1 MQESYVHLQFAPY
14 HICMQNANCM
24 PFVNWHEICEFQSIL
39 DIIYAI
45 VFIYWTIL
53 GFVDVFYGSVCI
65 TFSYSVSE
73 IKPCILLQDMI
84 SYVRNFIQEGNRA
97 VAHFRL
103 TFVLIVCVLLVNGGA
118 VAQEQGIIKG
128 GTIHADI
135 IDTTP
140 AQLPIV
146 GVRVQI
152 DNGKG
157 HIFETTS
164 AETGKFTYRSIPA
177 GDYLINIRKSGYQS
191 RIGKPVSVTNGGVHY
206 VPLTMNK
213 KENIFTSFQNL
224 FIAKERQEGTLQLR
238 ITTPSPQSVP
248 IENAEVKIWQL
259 RSGKGS
265 SPNKVVEITGT
276 SDADGQ
282 YRRDNLLSG
291 RYFVTVSKDG
301 YHTII
306 SMTVRENR
314 MTTAAVKLPVSNGTA
329 DTDIL
334 PSQETDTKW
343 VIRGKIFDTNF
354 QQTPVSGVKVN
365 IRGRNLKHPMN
376 ALSNADGEYEFSLLP
391 GHYSIF
397 LYKYKDGYERATA
410 LSTVPVKNRQSSVTV
425 IEEGMF
431 VVYEAVAKGNVLA
444 LKHGISKGSFSE
456 RYREQIRNALFS
468 VIFSIICATLGVFV
482 SRFLNKRQRI
492 RFKVLK

>member
-1 MQESYVHLQFAPY
+1 
-14 HICMQNANCM
+14 
-24 PFVNWHEICEFQSIL
+24 
-39 DIIYAI
+39 
-45 VFIYWTIL
+45 
-53 GFVDVFYGSVCI
+53 
-65 TFSYSVSE
+65 
-73 IKPCILLQDMI
+73 
-84 SYVRNFIQEGNRA
+84 
-97 VAHFRL
+97 VARFRL

-314 MTTAAVKLPVSNGTA
+314 MTTAAVKFPISNGTA
-329 DTDIL
+329 DANVL

-354 QQTPVSGVKVN
+354 QQTPVSDVKVR
-365 IRGRNLKHPMN
+365 ISGVGLEQSMDS
-376 ALSNADGEYEFSLLP
+376 LSNADGEYEFVLLP
-391 GHYSIF
+391 GHYMIF
-397 LYKYKDGYERATA
+397 LYKDGYRKTTSLSKATA
-410 LSTVPVKNRQSSVTV
+410 ESRQSSVTV
-425 IEEGMF
+425 LEEGMF
-431 VVYEAVAKGNVLA
+431 VVYEAVAKGNVLE
-444 LKHGISKGSFSE
+444 LKHGISKDQRSFSE
-456 RYREQIRNALFS
+456 RYRDKIWLVFFS
-468 VIFSIICATLGVFV
+468 SIIGFILTFFFI
-482 SRFLNKRQRI
+482 RYLNKRQQEYSQE
-492 RFKVLK
+492 

>member
-1 MQESYVHLQFAPY
+1 MA
-14 HICMQNANCM
+14 
-24 PFVNWHEICEFQSIL
+24 
-39 DIIYAI
+39 
-45 VFIYWTIL
+45 
-53 GFVDVFYGSVCI
+53 
-65 TFSYSVSE
+65 
-73 IKPCILLQDMI
+73 
-84 SYVRNFIQEGNRA
+84 R
-97 VAHFRL
+97 FRL
-103 TFVLIVCVLLVNGGA
+103 TLVLIIYLLLVNGTA
-118 VAQEQGIIKG
+118 VAQEQGIVKG
-128 GTIHADI
+128 GTIHGYI

-152 DNGKG
+152 DNGEG

-177 GDYLINIRKSGYQS
+177 GDYLINIRKTGYQS

-206 VPLTMNK
+206 VSLTMNK
-213 KENIFTSFQNL
+213 RENIFASFQNL
-224 FIAKERQEGTLQLR
+224 FRAKERQEGTLQLR

-248 IENAEVKIWQL
+248 IKNAEVKIWQL
-259 RSGKGS
+259 RSSKGS

-276 SDADGQ
+276 SDANGQ

-301 YHTII
+301 YHTMI

-314 MTTAAVKLPVSNGTA
+314 VTTAAVKISISNGTA

-334 PSQETDTKW
+334 PLQETDTKS

-365 IRGRNLKHPMN
+365 IRGRNLKYPKN
-376 ALSNADGEYEFSLLP
+376 AFSNAGGAYEFALLP

-397 LYKYKDGYERATA
+397 LYKDGYEDAI
-410 LSTVPVKNRQSSVTV
+410 SHPEVPVKSRQGSVTV

-444 LKHGISKGSFSE
+444 LKHGISKRSFSE
-456 RYREQIRNALFS
+456 RHRELIRDALFS
-468 VIFSIICATLGVFV
+468 VIFSLICAILGVFV

>member
-1 MQESYVHLQFAPY
+1 MA
-14 HICMQNANCM
+14 
-24 PFVNWHEICEFQSIL
+24 
-39 DIIYAI
+39 
-45 VFIYWTIL
+45 
-53 GFVDVFYGSVCI
+53 
-65 TFSYSVSE
+65 
-73 IKPCILLQDMI
+73 
-84 SYVRNFIQEGNRA
+84 R
-97 VAHFRL
+97 FRL
-103 TFVLIVCVLLVNGGA
+103 TFVLIVCVLLVNGTA
-118 VAQEQGIIKG
+118 VAQEQDIAEG
-128 GTIHADI
+128 GTIHGYI

-157 HIFETTS
+157 HIFKTTS
-164 AETGKFTYRSIPA
+164 AETGEFVYRDIPA
-177 GDYLINIRKSGYQS
+177 GDYLVNIRKFGYQS
-191 RIGKPVSVTNGGVHY
+191 RIGKPVSVTSGGVHY

-213 KENIFTSFQNL
+213 EENIFTVFQDL
-224 FIAKERQEGTLQLR
+224 FISKEPQEGTLQLR

-248 IENAEVKIWQL
+248 IENAEVKIQQP

-265 SPNKVVEITGT
+265 SANKVVEITGT

-291 RYFVTVSKDG
+291 RYFVTVRKDG
-301 YHTII
+301 YHTMI

-314 MTTAAVKLPVSNGTA
+314 ITTAAVKFPISYGTA

-354 QQTPVSGVKVN
+354 QQTPVSRVKVR
-365 IRGRNLKHPMN
+365 ISGRNLKHSKI
-376 ALSNADGEYEFSLLP
+376 AYSNADGEYEFAVLP

-397 LYKYKDGYERATA
+397 LYKYKDGYEDATA
-410 LSTVPVKNRQSSVTV
+410 LAALTVKSRQNSVTV
-425 IEEGMF
+425 IKEGMF

-444 LKHGISKGSFSE
+444 LKHGI
-456 RYREQIRNALFS
+456 
-468 VIFSIICATLGVFV
+468 
-482 SRFLNKRQRI
+482 
-492 RFKVLK
+492 